1 MTKNK
6 MSALGL
12 LVILLSSNISSFPVL
27 AETVSVT
34 SPTTVEEVNDES
46 TTVSTQESVPEL
58 SETTTET
65 AVSNDLQTNLP
76 ASTDTT
82 ETVLDPNR
90 EITNEE
96 SSISTD
102 VKDEVT
108 EASITKNSSD
118 VSQTES
124 TTLPSSS
131 SETNETLPSS
141 SQEAKSDKVETFST
155 PSNGTNSEQV
165 VASSETPIE
174 TQPQQSIQPI
184 VGQFNSLY
192 AVSNNYEDT
201 VLDDNNIL
209 TYTTYVEHWSGK
221 DAYSHNL
228 LSHRYGITAEQL
240 DGFLKSTGIAY
251 DSQRINGTKLLEWEK
266 KSGLDVRAIVAIA
279 MAESSLGTQGI
290 ATYRGANMFGYAAFD
305 LSPETALNFNDDR
318 AIRKL
323 TTETIIKNKNLTF
336 QVQDKKAQK
345 AALGLLNF
353 AIDGGVYFTDTS
365 GTGQRRAQ
373 IMENLDRWI
382 DEHGGTPEIPEEL
395 RQLNTVSLTNIPEG
409 FDVDIAANTT
419 LYSATSYAW
428 GECTWYVYNRA
439 KELGYSFDPYMG
451 NGGDWRLKAGYE
463 TTHEPKVGFAV
474 SFAPGQAG
482 ADGTYGHVAIV
493 EQVREDGSILI
504 SESNAIGRG
513 VVSYRTFTAAQ
524 ASQLTYVIG
533 QK

>member
-1 MTKNK
+1 MPKNK

-12 LVILLSSNISSFPVL
+12 LAILLSSNISSFPVL
-27 AETVSVT
+27 AETVSAT

-65 AVSNDLQTNLP
+65 ATSNDLQTNLP

-305 LSPETALNFNDDR
+305 LSSETALNFNDDR

-504 SESNAIGRG
+504 SESNAVGRG